1 MKKLLI
7 AVATTILTSSAMA
20 NEISL
25 ADESSV
31 GKFYVRADAGAS
43 IFTKLK
49 YSGVTLKPKTTTVFD
64 IGFGMQLTSNFRGEV
79 VLSNHGSQNLK
90 GSDTNSDSTTSIKS
104 KSYSN
109 ALMAKGYYDIYN
121 TDEVEF
127 FLGGGLGLAQVNETI
142 NKEVV
147 TTTTLASGNI
157 IATNNLII
165 NGVRQTPAQIAAL
178 NRTTPVQIT
187 TTTEIKK
194 KSTSLAYSL
203 AIGTAFRIS
212 EAAKLDIQYN
222 FSDFGKAK
230 AVKHCGHTITTGLR
244 FSI

>member
-1 MKKLLI
+1 M
-7 AVATTILTSSAMA
+7 
-20 NEISL
+20 
-25 ADESSV
+25 
-31 GKFYVRADAGAS
+31 
-43 IFTKLK
+43 
-49 YSGVTLKPKTTTVFD
+49 
-64 IGFGMQLTSNFRGEV
+64 
-79 VLSNHGSQNLK
+79 LSNHGSQNLK
-90 GSDTNSDSTTSIKS
+90 GSATNSDSSTSIKS
-104 KSYSN
+104 KSDSN
-109 ALMAKGYYDIYN
+109 ALMVKGYYDIYN
-121 TDEVEF
+121 TDEVEV

-147 TTTTLASGNI
+147 TTTLASGNI

-178 NRTTPVQIT
+178 NKTTPVQNT
-187 TTTEIKK
+187 TTTKIKN

-203 AIGTAFRIS
+203 AFGTAFRIS
-212 EAAKLDIQYN
+212 EAVKLDIQYN